1 MKMKRKKLI
10 RTGIIV
16 AVAGIIIAGAI
27 GFYMFNMPHRNVQ
40 SAKTDYQLTAT
51 ALVAE
56 YLENAGAA
64 NEKYLA
70 SDGDSKILEVT
81 GTVHKI
87 SEDFSGKK
95 VIILKGEND
104 KAGVSCTFD
113 SEVTAP
119 SLEATVTVKGVINAG
134 ASYDTDMELYQDV
147 VLNNCTLVN

>member
-1 MKMKRKKLI
+1 MKRKKLI
-10 RTGIIV
+10 SAGIIV
-16 AVAGIIIAGAI
+16 VVVAGIIITGAI

-70 SDGDSKILEVT
+70 SDGDSKIMEVT
-81 GTVHKI
+81 GTVNKI
-87 SEDFSGKK
+87 SENYAGKK

-104 KAGVSCTFD
+104 KAGVSCTFNGEVNVP
-113 SEVTAP
+113 SLGTTVTA
-119 SLEATVTVKGVINAG
+119 KGEINAG